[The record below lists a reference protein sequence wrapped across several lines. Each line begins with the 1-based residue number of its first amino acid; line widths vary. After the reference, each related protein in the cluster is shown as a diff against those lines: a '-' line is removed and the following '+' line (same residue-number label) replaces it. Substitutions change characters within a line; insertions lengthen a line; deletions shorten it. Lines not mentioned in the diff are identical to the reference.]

1 MSWFTRLRLYAVNTF
16 IAVIVSAVVIDTL
29 PQTPLAVHKL
39 VGPWLVRLGIRQ
51 DVWNLFSPD
60 PDRVNTHLKAEI
72 TYRDGERREWHG
84 PEWSKTTAWQ
94 KWIRHRDVEW
104 YDHAGLRSGA
114 ASWESWCRYIA
125 RTQRPDLPDADRGA
139 EVRMIY
145 QEAIVPPV
153 EDRPWPSIRKPPA
166 FDEGWVLTIE
176 KFVEEGGDRGPGTG
190 DRGP

>member
-1 MSWFTRLRLYAVNTF
+1 MSWFARSRLYAINTF
-16 IAVIVSAVVIDTL
+16 IAAIVAAVVIDTL
-29 PQTPLAVHKL
+29 PQTPLAVHRL
-39 VGPWLVRLGIRQ
+39 LGPWLVRLGIRQ
-51 DVWNLFSPD
+51 DVWNLFAPE

-94 KWIRHRDVEW
+94 KWVRHRDVEW

-125 RTQRPDLPDADRGA
+125 RTERPDLPDADRGA

-145 QEAIVPPV
+145 QESIIPPA
-153 EDRPWPSIRKPPA
+153 EDRPWPSIRKPPV

-176 KFVEEGGDRGPGTG
+176 KFSEE
-190 DRGP
+190 